1 MAEQTLELE
10 ENSRRIQKRRD
21 RTSEKRQQVMRTPL
35 PVPEGQRER
44 ERIARAIMGKGD
56 FLSDELKEFLR
67 EIEELHVLSAGQA
80 SWPQL

>member
-1 MAEQTLELE
+1 MVEQTPELE

-44 ERIARAIMGKGD
+44 ENRQSHYGRGG
-56 FLSDELKEFLR
+56 FPF
-67 EIEELHVLSAGQA
+67 G
-80 SWPQL
+80 